1 MKKAVPGLDR
11 AARLGLAAMAVAV
24 LVIANDFTALSVA
37 IPAIERTFG
46 ASVSTAQWVI
56 NGHALVFG
64 VAIPTRAAL

>member
-1 MKKAVPGLDR
+1 
-11 AARLGLAAMAVAV
+11 MAVAV

-37 IPAIERTFG
+37 ISAIERTFG